1 MLPTL
6 LKTKV
11 LISRNFLT
19 GTSKA
24 WDEDNWLYL
33 MINGSI
39 LRNVRLCGRCVF
51 TTVDPDNGKKRSDG
65 EPLKTLKE
73 IRMSSDE
80 DVRKA
85 HNAPYFG
92 ILLAID
98 HPGGVIKEGD
108 KIFVI
113 TKDKVKSSSPML
125 SILIQ
130 TILMGS
136 IALFSYS
143 LIKKFK

>member
-1 MLPTL
+1 
-6 LKTKV
+6 
-11 LISRNFLT
+11 
-19 GTSKA
+19 
-24 WDEDNWLYL
+24 

-51 TTVDPDNGKKRSDG
+51 TTVDPDTGNKRSDG

-73 IRMSSDE
+73 IRMSSHE

-92 ILLAID
+92 ILLAVD

-108 KIFVI
+108 KIYVI
-113 TKDKVKSSSPML
+113 TKDKVKNASSPMV

-130 TILMGS
+130 TILMSS

-143 LIKKFK
+143 VIKKFK